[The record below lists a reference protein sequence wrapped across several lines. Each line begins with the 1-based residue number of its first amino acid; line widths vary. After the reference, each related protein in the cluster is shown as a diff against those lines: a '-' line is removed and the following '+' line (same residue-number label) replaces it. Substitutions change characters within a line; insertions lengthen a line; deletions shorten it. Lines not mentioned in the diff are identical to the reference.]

1 MHKHRSKMTVSLATI
16 LAFGLAIYAAP
27 SDAGST
33 TSAGS
38 AVCSSSPQSGGTVVF
53 ARRAQTQE
61 LNPLQIR
68 NGNGDIFAINQVLQ
82 GLVRPDPQGGFG
94 LKPAIAESWD
104 VSSDGMTYTF
114 HLRDGITFSDGTPVT
129 AEDVKFSLDRFAD
142 PELNQVLSV
151 AAVGYKQSE
160 VVDEQTIKVELS
172 EPVAAFLY
180 NISIFPA
187 FIVPKKL
194 VESQGE
200 KFWDDPVGTGPY
212 KVKELVHGSH
222 ITFEA
227 SPNYWEVGKPY
238 LDEVRFNFAEDDNSR
253 MLQLKSG
260 GAKIADGIPYSQI
273 SAVQDDAGLELQ
285 VNSVPLFVG
294 LWLNHQR
301 EVLTDELVRQ
311 AMQYALDRKT
321 INTAIYSGI
330 GTIPNSVLPHL
341 KFDAGSDKVPP
352 YPYDLEKAKQLMAK
366 SKHPNGFS
374 VTLQYPAGFEDYKQ
388 LGLYLK
394 QALKKIGIDVELL
407 EQDQA
412 TVSQR
417 FYQGDYDLTFP
428 YAQFTSD
435 VVVPDEYAY
444 LLNDPNNEL
453 YGFFSWWHDDGI
465 WQKVQEFGTTTNEK
479 ARAELW
485 PQIQQEM
492 LDTSPV
498 INVMDLPFLSAHA
511 QDICGTEVDA
521 LGSDHLENVWL
532 AGSQ

>member
-1 MHKHRSKMTVSLATI
+1 MHKQTSRVTLFSATI
-16 LAFGLAIYAAP
+16 LAAGYALYATP
-27 SDAGST
+27 SDADT
-33 TSAGS
+33 TDA
-38 AVCSSSPQSGGTVVF
+38 AACTSSPQSGGTLVY

-82 GLVRPDPQGGFG
+82 GLVRSDPKGGFD
-94 LKPAIAESWD
+94 LQPAIAESWD

-114 HLRDGITFSDGTPVT
+114 HIRKGIKFSDGTPVT

-142 PELNQVLSV
+142 PKLNQVLAV
-151 AAVGYKQSE
+151 AAVGYKSAE
-160 VVDEQTIKVELS
+160 VVDAQTIKVQLS
-172 EPVAAFLY
+172 APVAAFLY

-187 FIVPKKL
+187 FIVPKAL
-194 VESQGE
+194 VESQGD
-200 KFWDDPVGTGPY
+200 KFWDAPVGTGPF

-227 SPNYWEVGKPY
+227 NRNYWEAGKPY

-260 GAKIADGIPYSQI
+260 GAQVAEGIPYSQV
-273 SAVQDDAGLELQ
+273 SSVKDDGALVLQ
-285 VNSVPLFVG
+285 SNSVPLFVG
-294 LWLNHQR
+294 MWLNHQR
-301 EVLTDELVRQ
+301 EMLKDQAVRQ
-311 AMQYALDRKT
+311 AMQHALDRET
-321 INTAIYSGI
+321 INTAIYNGM

-352 YPYDLEKAKQLMAK
+352 YAYDLEKAKQLMAQ
-366 SKHPNGFS
+366 SKHPDGFS
-374 VTLQYPAGFEDYKQ
+374 ITLQYPAGFEDYKQ

-394 QALKKIGIDVELL
+394 QAWKQIGIDLELL

-412 TVSQR
+412 TVSDR
-417 FYQGDYDLTFP
+417 YYQGDYDLTFP

-444 LLNDPNNEL
+444 LLNDPSNEL
-453 YGFFSWWHDDGI
+453 YGFFSWWHDDAV
-465 WQKVQEFGTTTNEK
+465 WQKVQKFGTTTDEK
-479 ARAELW
+479 ERAELW

-492 LDTSPV
+492 LEISPV
-498 INVMDLPFLSAHA
+498 INVMNLPFLSAHA
-511 QDICGTEVDA
+511 KSVCGADVDA
-521 LGSDHLENVWL
+521 LGSDHLENFWL
-532 AGSQ
+532 AREQ

>member
-1 MHKHRSKMTVSLATI
+1 MHKHRSKITLSLAMILTI
-16 LAFGLAIYAAP
+16 GQALYATP
-27 SDAGST
+27 SEADTVEA
-33 TSAGS
+33 A
-38 AVCSSSPQSGGTVVF
+38 ACASSPQSGGTLVY

-82 GLVRPDPQGGFG
+82 GLVRSDPQGGFD

-104 VSSDGMTYTF
+104 VSGDGMTYTF
-114 HLRDGITFSDGTPVT
+114 HIRKGIKFSDGTPVT

-142 PELNQVLSV
+142 PKLNQVLAV
-151 AAVGYKQSE
+151 AAVGYKKAE

-172 EPVAAFLY
+172 APVAAFLY

-187 FIVPKKL
+187 FIVPKAL

-200 KFWDDPVGTGPY
+200 KFWDAPVGTGPF

-227 SPNYWEVGKPY
+227 NRNYWEAGKPY

-260 GAKIADGIPYSQI
+260 GAQAAEGIPYSQI
-273 SAVQDDAGLELQ
+273 SSVKDDGALVLQ
-285 VNSVPLFVG
+285 SNSVPLFVG
-294 LWLNHQR
+294 MWLNHQR
-301 EVLTDELVRQ
+301 EVLTDKAVRQ
-311 AMQYALDRKT
+311 AMQHALDRET
-321 INTAIYSGI
+321 INTAIYSGV

-341 KFDAGSDKVPP
+341 KFDAGSDKVQP
-352 YPYDLEKAKQLMAK
+352 YAYDLDKAKQLMAQ
-366 SKHPNGFS
+366 SKHPDGFS
-374 VTLQYPAGFEDYKQ
+374 ITLQYPAGFEDYKQ

-394 QALKKIGIDVELL
+394 QAWKKIGIDLELL

-412 TVSQR
+412 TVSDR
-417 FYQGDYDLTFP
+417 YYQGDYDLTFP

-444 LLNDPNNEL
+444 LLNDPTNEL
-453 YGFFSWWHDDGI
+453 YGFFSWWHDDAI
-465 WQKVQEFGTTTNEK
+465 WQKVQKFGTTTNEQE
-479 ARAELW
+479 RVELW

-492 LDTSPV
+492 LEISPV
-498 INVMDLPFLSAHA
+498 INVMNLPFLNAHA
-511 QDICGTEVDA
+511 KTVCGADVDA
-521 LGSDHLENVWL
+521 LGSDHLENFWL
-532 AGSQ
+532 TPGQ